1 MLCPSNALFSNATHK
16 RIVTTKRPYDNVLY
30 QLFNVLN
37 LLYSFIL
44 LNIFNKSFAKI
55 YTRCECRKVLSFCST
70 VLDPFSVFVEK
81 EVEINGPNRVFPK
94 FSMWRCVQ
102 VMAYYHSKIAQ
113 LHTNKKFIHWT
124 GLIEC
129 APSFLT

>member
-1 MLCPSNALFSNATHK
+1 VELCPSNTLFSNATHK

-44 LNIFNKSFAKI
+44 FNIFNKSLAKI

-81 EVEINGPNRVFPK
+81 EVRNKRTEPCFSGNLNVEVCAGNGLLSFK
-94 FSMWRCVQ
+94 T
-102 VMAYYHSKIAQ
+102 AQ
-113 LHTNKKFIHWT
+113 LDTNKKIRRH
-124 GLIEC
+124 
-129 APSFLT
+129 PSNLMHSCN